1 MMTDRDPLQ
10 SFPRERLMKGPTPIQ
25 RLARLE
31 EVLGERSRGVSIWA
45 KRDDLMELGGGGNK
59 LRKLEFLLGQAKAE
73 GCDTLVVTGGVQSNF
88 ARLAAAAC
96 ARSGLACELV
106 LAQMVPRTTGIYQDN
121 GNVLLDRLF
130 GASVHILDPDED
142 VGAYARRRVDEIAET
157 RRKALLAPLGG
168 STTIGCLGY
177 VDCAFELARQS
188 AETGVAFEQIIIP
201 NGSGGMH
208 AGLAAGVVVA
218 GSHPSR
224 IAAYTVLSPADK
236 CLPATA
242 DKVNA
247 VLERLASDARVT
259 ADDLRISSAQLGEGY
274 GMPTSGMIDA
284 VELLA
289 RSEGLLVDPV
299 YGGKALAG
307 LLSDVESGAIAPQSN
322 VLFIMTGG
330 SPGLYAYADVLTSK

>member
-1 MMTDRDPLQ
+1 MTDRDPLQ
-10 SFPRERLMKGPTPIQ
+10 SFPRERLIKGPTPIQ

-31 EVLGERSRGVSIWA
+31 EVLGERSRDVSVWA

-96 ARSGLACELV
+96 ARTGLACELV
-106 LAQMVPRTTGIYQDN
+106 LAQMVPRTTDIYRAN

-130 GASVHILDPDED
+130 GASFHILDPGED
-142 VGAYARRRVDEIAET
+142 TGAYAKRRVDEIAET
-157 RRKALLAPLGG
+157 GGRALLAPLGG
-168 STTIGCLGY
+168 STTTGCLGY

-188 AETGVAFEQIIIP
+188 DEMGVAFDQIIIP

-208 AGLAAGVVVA
+208 AGLAAGLVLA

-224 IAAYTVLSPADK
+224 IAAYTVLSPEDK
-236 CLPATA
+236 CLSATA
-242 DKVNA
+242 EKVNA
-247 VLERLASDARVT
+247 VLERLGSDARVPE
-259 ADDLRISSAQLGEGY
+259 DDLRISEAQLGEGY
-274 GMPTSGMIDA
+274 GMPTSSMIDA

-307 LLSDVESGAIAPQSN
+307 LLSDIENGAVAPQSN